1 MKRSYKINK
10 IASGGRG
17 LFAVALFT
25 GLMFTSCQKDFLD
38 LTPKESYTEA
48 TVFDDPALTE
58 SFLNYAYRI
67 MPHGFREAGSILPL
81 AGATDEAHV
90 KGGAATFGPILLGNY
105 NPSNMGVL
113 DVWTGRGVSRNDR
126 NYLNYW
132 IPIKQTNEFLQ
143 KTVGSKIDAALLT
156 RMTGEAKALRAYS
169 YFKLI
174 SYYGGV
180 PLITKPFEMDDNFNV
195 PRNSYDE
202 VMNFVVKELD
212 EAIEMLPLQYPSASY
227 TGRITKGAAMA
238 MKSRALLYAASPLN
252 NPSNDQQK
260 WQKAADAAKAV
271 IDLNIYS
278 LYPNYKELFT
288 EKGSYSTNNKEY
300 IWARPF
306 NHILEAEVYLERR
319 IYPNGSM
326 GHGHIPPTQNMVDAY
341 EMNNGLRINQG
352 GSGYDPQNL
361 YVNRDPRFYATILYD
376 GAPFVGRTL
385 DTFIPGGLDSFESP
399 ISSWNA
405 SESGYNLRKFITD
418 DRLVDIGAGNTN
430 AMWPYFRYAEILL
443 NYAEA
448 NYYLGNEDVARQ
460 YLNMVRSRTGVQ
472 MPPVADSGAALFQR
486 IVNERRVELAFEEH
500 RFFDARR
507 WKIAEEVFS
516 IGHTRMY
523 ITKDAQGHKTYEVRS
538 HMPAHFY
545 PHNYLL
551 PIPLQE
557 IEKNGLLQQNPG
569 Y

>member
-1 MKRSYKINK
+1 M
-10 IASGGRG
+10 
-17 LFAVALFT
+17 ALFT
-25 GLMFTSCQKDFLD
+25 GLISFTACQDDFLD
-38 LTPKESYTEA
+38 LTPKDSYTEA

-67 MPHGFREAGSILPL
+67 MPHGFKEAGSILPL

-90 KGGAATFGPILLGNY
+90 KGGAASYGPILLGNY
-105 NPSNMGVL
+105 NTSNLGVL
-113 DVWTGRGVSRNDR
+113 DVWTGAGVSRTDR
-126 NYLNYW
+126 NYRNYW
-132 IPIKQTNEFLQ
+132 IPIKQANEFLL
-143 KTVGSKIDAALLT
+143 KTKTSKIDPPLLA
-156 RMTGEAKALRAYS
+156 RMTGEAKTMRAYS
-169 YFKLI
+169 YFMLI

-180 PLITKPFEMDDNFNV
+180 PLITEPFELDDNFNV
-195 PRNSYDE
+195 ARNTYDQ
-202 VMNFVVKELD
+202 VMTFVISELD
-212 EAIEMLPLQYPSASY
+212 AAIEMLPITYPSAASS
-227 TGRITKGAAMA
+227 GRITKGAAMA
-238 MKSRALLYAASPLN
+238 IKARALLYAASPLN
-252 NPSNDQQK
+252 NPSNDRAK

-271 IDLNIYS
+271 IDLGIYS

-288 EKGSYSTNNKEY
+288 EKGGYSANNKEF

-306 NHILEAEVYLERR
+306 NHILEPEVYLERR

-341 EMNNGLRINQG
+341 EMANGLRIEQA
-352 GSGYDPQNL
+352 GSGYNAQNP
-361 YVNRDPRFYATILYD
+361 YINRDPRFYATIAYD
-376 GAPFVGRTL
+376 GVPFLGRTL

-418 DRLVDIGAGNTN
+418 ERLVDIGAGNTN
-430 AMWPYFRYAEILL
+430 ALWPWFRYGEVLL

-448 NYYLGNEDVARQ
+448 NYYLGNEAVARE
-460 YLNMVRSRTGVQ
+460 YLNLIRSRPTVMMPAITETGT
-472 MPPVADSGAALFQR
+472 ALFDR

-500 RFFDARR
+500 RFFDVRR
-507 WKIAEEVFS
+507 WKIAEAALSVD
-516 IGHTRMY
+516 HTRMY
-523 ITKDAQGHKTYEVRS
+523 ITKNAQGIKTYEIRL
-538 HMPAHFY
+538 HLPAHFY

-557 IEKNGLLQQNPG
+557 IEKNNLLVQNPG

>member
-1 MKRSYKINK
+1 MKRKYRINK
-10 IASGGRG
+10 IISKGKG
-17 LFAVALFT
+17 LFLMTFFT
-25 GLMFTSCQKDFLD
+25 GLIFAFTSCQKDFLD
-38 LTPKESYTEA
+38 LTPKDSYTEA

-58 SFLNYAYRI
+58 SFLNYTYRM

-90 KGGAATFGPILLGNY
+90 KGGAASFGPILLGNY

-113 DVWTGRGVSRNDR
+113 DVWTGRGLSRTDR
-126 NYLNYW
+126 NYANYW
-132 IPIKQTNEFLQ
+132 IPIKQANEFLV
-143 KTVGSKIDAALLT
+143 KTKDSKIDPELLT
-156 RMTGEAKALRAYS
+156 RMTGEAKTMRAYS

-180 PLITKPFEMDDNFNV
+180 PLITVPFELDDNFNV
-195 PRNSYDE
+195 ARSTYDE
-202 VMNFVVKELD
+202 VLTFAITELD
-212 EAIEMLPLQYPSASY
+212 AAIDMLPVSYPSASY
-227 TGRITKGAAMA
+227 AGRLTKGAAMA
-238 MKSRALLYAASPLN
+238 IKARALLYAASPLN
-252 NPSNDQQK
+252 NPSNDQAK

-271 IDLNIYS
+271 IDLGIYS
-278 LYPNYKELFT
+278 LYPDYKELFT
-288 EKGSYSTNNKEY
+288 EKGGYNDEI

-306 NHILEAEVYLERR
+306 NHILEPEVYLERR

-341 EMNNGLRINQG
+341 EMNNGLRIDQA
-352 GSGYDPQNL
+352 GSGYNPQNP
-361 YVNRDPRFYATILYD
+361 YVDRDPRFYATILYD

-385 DTFIPGGLDSFESP
+385 ETFIPGGLDSFESP

-418 DRLVDIGAGNTN
+418 DHLVDIGAGNTN
-430 AMWPYFRYAEILL
+430 ALWPYFRYAEVLL

-448 NYYLGNEDVARQ
+448 NYFLGNEEIARE
-460 YLNMVRSRTGVQ
+460 YLNMIRSRQSVQ
-472 MPPVADSGAALFQR
+472 MPAVTENGDALFER

-516 IGHTRMY
+516 VDHYRMY
-523 ITKDAQGHKTYEVRS
+523 ITKDALGNKTYEIKL
-538 HMPAHFY
+538 HLPAHFY
-545 PHNYLL
+545 PYNYLV

-557 IEKNGLLQQNPG
+557 IEKNNLLVQNPG